1 MQMRIRV
8 GQCWTVRFTKQDI
21 AIRLEEERQDGG
33 WIARVLSHGRKVV
46 VKSESQ
52 LLFRCDENGIQTI
65 ADGTIPNR
73 RSKALPPERKEPTL
87 LQERPSMYSSTGRS
101 EADCHIPPVAARAPL
116 PLLDAAAMV
125 LRESRKSLST
135 REIVSL
141 VIERNLWESTGSTPW
156 ATLNAAL
163 NRDIQT
169 NGTWS
174 RFQKKERGKF
184 SLQ

>member
-1 MQMRIRV
+1 MQTKIRL

-21 AIRLEEERQDGG
+21 AVRLEEEREGG

-46 VKSESQ
+46 VKSECQ
-52 LLFRCDENGIQTI
+52 LLFRCDENGIQSI
-65 ADGTIPNR
+65 ADETVPNR
-73 RSKALPPERKEPTL
+73 RSKALPPERKEPS
-87 LQERPSMYSSTGRS
+87 PI
-101 EADCHIPPVAARAPL
+101 APVAETPIIVPVVCGPL
-116 PLLDAAAMV
+116 PLLDATAMV

-135 REIVSL
+135 REIVTL
-141 VIERNLWESTGSTPW
+141 VIEQNLWESTGSTPW

-169 NGTWS
+169 NGTKS

-184 SLQ
+184 SLR

>member
-1 MQMRIRV
+1 MMTTKIRI
-8 GQCWTVRFTKQDI
+8 GQCWMVRFTKQDI
-21 AIRLEEERQDGG
+21 AVRLEEEREGG
-33 WIARVLSHGRKVV
+33 WTARVLSHGRTVV
-46 VKSESQ
+46 VKSEGQ

-65 ADGTIPNR
+65 ADETIPNR

-87 LQERPSMYSSTGRS
+87 IQERPSMYSSTGS
-101 EADCHIPPVAARAPL
+101 IPPVATRDPL
-116 PLLDAAAMV
+116 PLLDAAAIV

-163 NRDIQT
+163 NRDIQA
-169 NGTWS
+169 NGTMS

-184 SLQ
+184 SLR